1 MSAGQQP
8 KRNTLASVFWD
19 SYNHCMGTPCNI
31 TDAEWL
37 VMRALWE
44 TGSATTSVITERVR
58 LEREVSPQTV
68 KTLLRRLIDKHLVG
82 YAIDPN
88 DSRVYHYRPLVR
100 KDEAIRQ
107 KSETFVSQ
115 VHQSNVGDFLAH
127 FVENGGL
134 SEDELL
140 RLQRLVKKKLNA
152 K

>member
-1 MSAGQQP
+1 
-8 KRNTLASVFWD
+8 
-19 SYNHCMGTPCNI
+19 
-31 TDAEWL
+31 
-37 VMRALWE
+37 MRALWE
-44 TGSATTSVITERVR
+44 TGSSTTSVITEKVR

-140 RLQRLVKKKLNA
+140 RLQRLVKKKLNE